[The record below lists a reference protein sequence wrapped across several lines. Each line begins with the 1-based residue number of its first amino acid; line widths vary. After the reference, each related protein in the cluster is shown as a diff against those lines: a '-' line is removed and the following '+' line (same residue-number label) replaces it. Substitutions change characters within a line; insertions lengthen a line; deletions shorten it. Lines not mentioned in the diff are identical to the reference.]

1 MNISPFKKLILIVS
15 IILLSSG
22 FIISQLQQFSQDS
35 SLSDWNS
42 GLSGFI
48 TSMKE
53 QRDSNK
59 PIALFFYTD
68 WCPNCKKLREDILS
82 SPEVRTL
89 MAQWIPVKINPENG
103 PLENQLSEEFGVFG
117 YPTFIVLPGRNKKPV
132 LIRKTS
138 NISPAEFVKQ
148 CRQALAT

>member
-1 MNISPFKKLILIVS
+1 MNISPLTKVILIAS
-15 IILLSSG
+15 IVLISIG
-22 FIISQLQQFSQDS
+22 FIFTQFQQFSQDS
-35 SLSDWNS
+35 SLNDWNS

-48 TSMKE
+48 TSMEE

-82 SPEVRTL
+82 SPEVRAL
-89 MAQWIPVKINPENG
+89 MTQWIPVKINPENG
-103 PLENQLSEEFGVFG
+103 PLENQLAEEFGVFG
-117 YPTFIVLPGRNKKPV
+117 YPTFIVLPGGDEKPV

-138 NISPAEFVKQ
+138 NISPAEFVEQ